1 MVNEVLLVFEGRI
14 SRWGRRGYVI
24 YVPKEY
30 EKEAEKYCGERV
42 VVIVLRKGGNP

>member
-1 MVNEVLLVFEGRI
+1 VSELMLVFEGKV

-30 EKEAEKYCGERV
+30 ERVVEKYYGEKV
-42 VVIVLRKGGNP
+42 VVIILRKGENP

>member
-1 MVNEVLLVFEGRI
+1 MLVFEGKV

-30 EKEAEKYCGERV
+30 ERVIEKYRGEEV
-42 VVIVLRKGGNP
+42 LVIILRKGANP